1 MHLKLITNQLM
12 EKISQ
17 KVDFLDYITVNPASF
32 NNIYSILN
40 KNKPKNLTVIDA
52 TINYDYEKGTI
63 FKVNDH
69 INKTGMSILR
79 GKQQF
84 LKIDFID
91 ISNLYLK
98 SKKGIITQCCGQSL
112 DTKKVFPSH
121 YLCQVTILAKALKI
135 DSIKAYL
142 YNIIR

>member
-1 MHLKLITNQLM
+1 M

-79 GKQQF
+79 GKQQL

-91 ISNLYLK
+91 ISYLYLK
-98 SKKGIITQCCGQSL
+98 SKQGIITQCCGQSL
-112 DTKKVFPSH
+112 DTKEVFPSH

-135 DSIKAYL
+135 DSIKKNQL
-142 YNIIR
+142 TILFTLEEKI